1 MKRSVTAGGRPLEYT
16 LIQTVRANVLLQALP
31 EGVILVYAPRTMRLR
46 DIDELVRQ
54 RADQLQDMQRQVD
67 QKLEE
72 RRLAHPVADGSPLFI
87 EGVRHILRLRQGG
100 RTRSEIA
107 GGEYRLDGTTMIVSR
122 GLTRHAY
129 GIPRLF
135 NRPEL
140 VVIDLLPAEKTDL
153 QPRSSSDRDS

>member
-1 MKRSVTAGGRPLEYT
+1 MDRTVWLAAAVIYLAAVNITAFILYGADKKKAKRGQWRIPG
-16 LIQTVRANVLLQALP
+16 
-31 EGVILVYAPRTMRLR
+31 ILNGVYAPN
-46 DIDELVRQ
+46 Q
-54 RADQLQDMQRQVD
+54 
-67 QKLEE
+67 
-72 RRLAHPVADGSPLFI
+72 
-87 EGVRHILRLRQGG
+87 
-100 RTRSEIA
+100 EIPPRYA
-107 GGEYRLDGTTMIVSR
+107 GGEYRLGGTTMIVSR